1 MPSNQEIIEARLC
14 AYIDNELDAAER
26 AEIEKHLATNPQHRR
41 LIEELRRTSALV
53 HNLPR
58 ESAPA
63 ELAEAFNAQLE
74 RTILLGGTSQ
84 QRTPA
89 GMRRG
94 HFTQFAAAAAII
106 ILTLGLAFVVYMEL
120 PSLNSRPQIV
130 QNLSR
135 TAVAPT
141 SDSETFAEAPA
152 PPMAAA
158 VPSHAAR
165 ELDATQAPA
174 SVASVAPPAAAAR
187 EAESMLTLRET
198 GEEQKKSSGGPLV
211 VVIHASDPG
220 QTRKALV
227 TYLVQRD
234 IAWEPADGE
243 PVVEKALAV
252 GSLGLPAATQPAKQF
267 ALAAAPADKDELDR
281 ARQFQ
286 AQATNGAAKETES
299 HAQEASKFYDALRS
313 QGAVGGAVA
322 PTAARDFYVSC
333 RLTPSDVEAL
343 DTALAPDGATLDVPT
358 ALRENAEA
366 FRRVAP
372 APTAAPTTSPSDLSF
387 AAGSVAPA
395 GSANPTTQP
404 SNAPAGEAPAG
415 APVDNGVSAAPK
427 AAEDAQANNREATDA
442 AAPAAPTTVPSFAS
456 PAPSAP
462 AEQPVDV
469 LIVVRGD
476 AVAAAAPTTL
486 PTDTTTQPA
495 LPAAVSS
502 PTTEPAV
509 PAQPPATQP

>member
-1 MPSNQEIIEARLC
+1 MPSNQEIIEAKLC

-74 RTILLGGTSQ
+74 RTILLEGASDRQ
-84 QRTPA
+84 TPA
-89 GMRRG
+89 GMSRG
-94 HFTQFAAAAAII
+94 HFTQYAAVAAII

-135 TAVAPT
+135 ATPVPT
-141 SDSETFAEAPA
+141 TDSEAIAEAPA
-152 PPMAAA
+152 GRAAAA
-158 VPSHAAR
+158 VPNHATR
-165 ELDATQAPA
+165 ELDAT
-174 SVASVAPPAAAAR
+174 AAAAPV
-187 EAESMLTLRET
+187 APLVPAASDAASALSLRET
-198 GEEQKKSSGGPLV
+198 GDEQKKSTVRPVV

-234 IAWEPADGE
+234 IPWEPADGE
-243 PVVEKALAV
+243 PVVEKALAS
-252 GSLGLPAATQPAKQF
+252 GSLGLPPATQPTKQF
-267 ALAAAPADKDELDR
+267 AALAPAAADKDGLDR
-281 ARQFQ
+281 APQMQ
-286 AQATNGAAKETES
+286 AQATNGAAKQSEGNAE
-299 HAQEASKFYDALRS
+299 EASKSYDGVRS

-322 PTAARDFYVSC
+322 PAASRDFYVSC

-343 DTALAPDGATLDVPT
+343 DTALAPDGATFDVPT
-358 ALRENAEA
+358 ALRANAEA
-366 FRRVAP
+366 FRRVEL
-372 APTAAPTTSPSDLSF
+372 APTAAPTTSPSDLYF
-387 AAGSVAPA
+387 AAGRVAPA
-395 GSANPTTQP
+395 SAAGATTQP
-404 SNAPAGEAPAG
+404 SNAPAEDASAG
-415 APVDNGVSAAPK
+415 AYPAAAAAAPK
-427 AAEDAQANNREATDA
+427 VAAEVPAENREATDA
-442 AAPAAPTTVPSFAS
+442 IAPAPPTTAPAIAS
-456 PAPSAP
+456 TTPPAP

-476 AVAAAAPTTL
+476 SVAAAAPTTL
-486 PTDTTTQPA
+486 PTDAATQPGT
-495 LPAAVSS
+495 PAAVSS
-502 PTTEPAV
+502 PTTEPTEL
-509 PAQPPATQP
+509 AQPPATQP